1 MLRKRQ
7 RRKTIVLLLLIC
19 MVLSV
24 VPSCGFA
31 GLEDEDASQE
41 TEAVTDSSAEDIS
54 EEVADED
61 EAPEPEKPAEDPA
74 EIETDIDESESST
87 EPVIVEEKQPSETA
101 SEPAIKAISVGTKI
115 KYTGKRVGKVDQ
127 TTIFT
132 YKDTANNLTYTGTC
146 RQAGIPMSKSGTGT
160 IESKISNNSK
170 IAKVIY
176 RYAVQKGW
184 LTGKNAA
191 TNARKVL
198 GLNYK
203 IGFTYRRLIESAC
216 QIHNMGAK
224 DFKKAMMNVGGVS
237 EPTVDAIINWYSN
250 LDVSK
255 VKVPDGFELYQVST
269 AKGVQPFTMWAVRN
283 PPPPPTENGF
293 AAVKKVSGDASLTYD
308 GEPDEIEDDTEE

>member
-1 MLRKRQ
+1 MLGKRQ
-7 RRKTIVLLLLIC
+7 RKKAVMFMLILC
-19 MVLSV
+19 MVLAA
-24 VPSCGFA
+24 VPSFVFA
-31 GLEDEDASQE
+31 APESGE
-41 TEAVTDSSAEDIS
+41 T
-54 EEVADED
+54 
-61 EAPEPEKPAEDPA
+61 APEPEIVSEGNEGAAEEAGDA
-74 EIETDIDESESST
+74 EEAGVKEETGENDEQTEPEDQKESEEQEKLRVQT
-87 EPVIVEEKQPSETA
+87 EAPVESRKGADAAKS
-101 SEPAIKAISVGTKI
+101 ISVGDKI

-127 TTIFT
+127 TTIFS
-132 YKDTANNLTYTGTC
+132 YKEPGSGLAFTGTC
-146 RQAGIPMSKSGTGT
+146 RQAGIPMDKSGTGT
-160 IESKISNNSK
+160 IESRISNNSK
-170 IAKVIY
+170 IAKVLY

-184 LTGKNAA
+184 LTGKNAG

-216 QIHNMGAK
+216 QIYSMGRK

-237 EPTVDAIINWYSN
+237 EPTVDAIINWYSG

-283 PPPPPTENGF
+283 PPPSTENGF
-293 AAVKKVSGDASLTYD
+293 VAVKKVSGDPSLTYD

>member
-1 MLRKRQ
+1 MLQKRQ
-7 RRKTIVLLLLIC
+7 RKKAVMIMLILC
-19 MVLSV
+19 MVLTI
-24 VPSCGFA
+24 VPSFVFA
-31 GLEDEDASQE
+31 APEAEETSQGAENMSKE
-41 TEAVTDSSAEDIS
+41 TEEAIEESADDGETGMQGETDENDKQT
-54 EEVADED
+54 EPEEQTEPNGQERLQVQKEVAAGSKK
-61 EAPEPEKPAEDPA
+61 EAAA
-74 EIETDIDESESST
+74 
-87 EPVIVEEKQPSETA
+87 A
-101 SEPAIKAISVGTKI
+101 KAVSVGDKI

-127 TTIFT
+127 TTIFS
-132 YKDTANNLTYTGTC
+132 YKESGSGLAFTGTC
-146 RQAGIPMSKSGTGT
+146 RQAGIPMDKSGTGT
-160 IESKISNNSK
+160 IESRISNNSK
-170 IAKVIY
+170 IAKVLY

-184 LTGKNAA
+184 LTGKSAA

-203 IGFTYRRLIESAC
+203 IGYTYRRLIESAC
-216 QIHNMGAK
+216 QINSMGKK